1 MKVKDLK
8 QIINTYNSE
17 LKFRFIVMQDDIGEG
32 GEHIKISLC
41 SEDYL
46 TYRFNKKT
54 KELEIIIDL

>member
-8 QIINTYNSE
+8 QIINTYNPE

-32 GEHIKISLC
+32 GENIKISLC
-41 SEDYL
+41 SEDYFA
-46 TYRFNKKT
+46 YRFNKKT